1 MDQEVAA
8 LIIFGIAIMYAI
20 YQVFK
25 ALIPKDNCKDGNCN
39 CKTKKG

>member
-1 MDQEVAA
+1 MDQEISA
-8 LIIFGIAIMYAI
+8 LILFGLTILYAI

-39 CKTKKG
+39 CKIKK